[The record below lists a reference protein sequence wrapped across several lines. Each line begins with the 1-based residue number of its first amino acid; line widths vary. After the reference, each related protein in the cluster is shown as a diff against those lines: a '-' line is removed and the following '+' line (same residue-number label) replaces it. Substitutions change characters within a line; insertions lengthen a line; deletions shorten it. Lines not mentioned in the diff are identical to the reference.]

1 MLDGMIWVSDS
12 PAIWNEAKRMKRTSV
27 FYALMLAL
35 LGAPAAFAQEAE
47 SPESDAAQPPEPV
60 VVPRDAAEADD
71 DVFIPSE
78 EVQAAEELAF
88 PVDI

>member
-1 MLDGMIWVSDS
+1 MKKSSILGLL
-12 PAIWNEAKRMKRTSV
+12 PAM
-27 FYALMLAL
+27 L
-35 LGAPAAFAQEAE
+35 LGFGTAIVTAQDEEADTDSSPPEVALPQGGAQESE
-47 SPESDAAQPPEPV
+47 E
-60 VVPRDAAEADD
+60 D

>member
-1 MLDGMIWVSDS
+1 MATNAVL
-12 PAIWNEAKRMKRTSV
+12 R
-27 FYALMLAL
+27 ALAVAL
-35 LGAPAAFAQEAE
+35 IGAPAAMAQDDDSQDE
-47 SPESDAAQPPEPV
+47 V
-60 VVPRDAAEADD
+60 VVTDPSESVVTPEGESADEPPVSD